1 MSRDGTPAWSFLT
14 NHARVLLCIAQDPGV
29 RLRDIGEAVGI
40 TERAAHRIVG
50 ELTDAGYVSRQRV
63 GRRNHYTI
71 QSHLPIPDPLARG
84 QRVGDLLAILAGHD
98 PAAGARLTPR
108 QPLAARGAK
117 R

>member
-1 MSRDGTPAWSFLT
+1 MSCLGTGRTAWSFLT
-14 NHARVLLCIAQDPGV
+14 NHAGVLLCIAQDPGA

-50 ELTDAGYVSRQRV
+50 ELTGAGYVSRRRV

-71 QSHLPIPDPLARG
+71 QTQLPIPDPLARG
-84 QRVGDLLAILAGHD
+84 QRVGDLIAVLAGPD
-98 PAAGARLTPR
+98 SPGGPRPRPSKAAGA
-108 QPLAARGAK
+108 K